1 LIKAV
6 QSFEKKG
13 PKWTGFLAPIVA
25 GSSYVLLMSE
35 TINVM
40 SNSGYET
47 KLEKAMW
54 ELHEKGVRRKQSHTL
69 LFKLL
74 RLLGFEV
81 RLPHY
86 SKPKSVLIYSSLYFT
101 VLVGVFLFYVQYK
114 SNEVHVV
121 PVIVMSVV
129 VGTLFGGVMM
139 LLTTYNQK
147 KHELTLWEDL

>member
-1 LIKAV
+1 
-6 QSFEKKG
+6 
-13 PKWTGFLAPIVA
+13 
-25 GSSYVLLMSE
+25 
-35 TINVM
+35 M
-40 SNSGYET
+40 SNSGYQE

-86 SKPKSVLIYSSLYFT
+86 SKPRQVLIYSSLYFA
-101 VLVGVFLFYVQYK
+101 VLVGAFLFYVQSK
-114 SNEVHVV
+114 SNAVHLV
-121 PVIVMSVV
+121 PVVLSSLF
-129 VGTLFGGVMM
+129 VGLLFGVIMM
-139 LLTTYNQK
+139 FLTTYNQK